1 MAIKGVRRFFPDL
14 EPPMRPPDL
23 PRAMLCVIRGD
34 KKK

>member
-1 MAIKGVRRFFPDL
+1 MARKGCGAFFPDL